1 MTKQRQLVL
10 SIVEESNNHP
20 TAKEVF
26 ELAKKHM
33 PGITFAT
40 IYNNLNRLV
49 DDGKILRIRIPDHP
63 DHFDHTL
70 KRHNHIVCDK
80 CGKVKDVALSDYVAK
95 ISKEIN
101 IPLTGVEICL
111 HYVCEDCL
119 KKERKE

>member
-10 SIVEESNNHP
+10 SVVEGSNNYP

-49 DDGKILRIRIPDHP
+49 DDGKILRMMKV
-63 DHFDHTL
+63 HF
-70 KRHNHIVCDK
+70 
-80 CGKVKDVALSDYVAK
+80 
-95 ISKEIN
+95 
-101 IPLTGVEICL
+101 
-111 HYVCEDCL
+111 
-119 KKERKE
+119 